1 MRSIARVAATLAG
14 LLPAS
19 ALAQAAVPIGFWTT
33 PDNGEQLLIQQDT
46 SCSFYA
52 VGGTQVAGYC
62 VWTSSSNGG
71 ILAMY
76 YQTARGLAPVY
87 FNVVWANRD
96 LIYVEGDPF
105 YRRQ

>member
-1 MRSIARVAATLAG
+1 VTALF
-14 LLPAS
+14 LLSPLP

-33 PDNGEQLLIQQDT
+33 PDNGERLLIQQDT

-52 VGGTQVAGYC
+52 VGGTQLAGNC

-76 YQTARGLAPVY
+76 YQTANGLAPVY
-87 FNVVWANRD
+87 FNVVWANQD
-96 LIYVEGDPF
+96 LIYVNRDPF
-105 YRRQ
+105 IRRQ